1 MPPSLT
7 FCTSTTMEPEVIST
21 PPGINLLEPCV
32 QSGRLGL
39 GAGFT
44 RTSQGWRGPGGGG
57 VSPEGLGRT
66 FDFDGDDAAVGGS
79 VLDGV
84 RSVAVDTGLAVETRS
99 SSSSPVPFPPGDL
112 TQMSERRWVGGSGR
126 VGGWLRVRGATLLP
140 SARRRVRG
148 CGAGRTWRLA
158 LDLCRSGCL
167 AGS

>member
-1 MPPSLT
+1 M
-7 FCTSTTMEPEVIST
+7 IST

-32 QSGRLGL
+32 QSERLG
-39 GAGFT
+39 FYM

-57 VSPEGLGRT
+57 VPPEGLGRT

-84 RSVAVDTGLAVETRS
+84 MSVAVDTGLAVETRS

-126 VGGWLRVRGATLLP
+126 VGGWLRVRGATPLP
-140 SARRRVRG
+140 SARRRVE
-148 CGAGRTWRLA
+148 GAGRGGPGDSR
-158 LDLCRSGCL
+158 
-167 AGS
+167 